1 MKETIGF
8 IGAGNMGKAMIEG
21 ICQNHVFN
29 TVWVCDH
36 HQENLDVLHE
46 KYGVE
51 TSLDEKTVA
60 QNSDVLVLSVK
71 PKHYPKVIETI
82 KDSVKS
88 DVIIVDIAAG
98 VTILDV
104 KTYFGKDIKV
114 IKAMP
119 NTPALV
125 LS

>member
-1 MKETIGF
+1 MRETIGF

-51 TSLDEKTVA
+51 TSLR
-60 QNSDVLVLSVK
+60 
-71 PKHYPKVIETI
+71 
-82 KDSVKS
+82 
-88 DVIIVDIAAG
+88 
-98 VTILDV
+98 
-104 KTYFGKDIKV
+104 
-114 IKAMP
+114 
-119 NTPALV
+119 
-125 LS
+125 

>member
-1 MKETIGF
+1 MRVNKKSFQEERHIRFKEGIMKETIGF

-51 TSLDEKTVA
+51 TSLSEIEVA
-60 QNSDVLVLSVK
+60 QNSDVFGLKCKAEALS
-71 PKHYPKVIETI
+71 KV
-82 KDSVKS
+82 D
-88 DVIIVDIAAG
+88 
-98 VTILDV
+98 
-104 KTYFGKDIKV
+104 
-114 IKAMP
+114 
-119 NTPALV
+119 
-125 LS
+125 